1 MGNIILKKGKALK
14 YYMNGIYLGCFWNF
28 NTDAKITF
36 IESAKNL
43 IIESNG
49 LYVSFYTDKYEVE
62 EWAD

>member
-1 MGNIILKKGKALK
+1 MGDIILKKGKALK

-28 NTDAKITF
+28 NADAKVTF

-62 EWAD
+62 E